1 MNITAVGSEA
11 FVKPAVSA
19 AERLIAA
26 MRHVV
31 GNTSTL

>member
-1 MNITAVGSEA
+1 MSITVVSSEA
-11 FVKPAVSA
+11 FVKPAVSV